1 MSYVQANG
9 IHIYYE
15 DHGSGA
21 PMLLIHGGCS
31 DATFWG
37 SAVDELARLGRVIA
51 YDRRGCSRT
60 ERPEPYLSTSPRE
73 QAADAAGLLEA
84 VDAVPA
90 IVIGRSLGGL
100 VALELARQYPRL
112 VRGLVLLEAGPS
124 GLSPE
129 ADAAMEALVAQI
141 RAAAAARGVE
151 AVAETL
157 MRAVLHDAGWEGLP
171 KDVKQ
176 RLTANG
182 ATLLVELE
190 MPQPEIPD
198 PTVLRDIAQPVLV
211 VGATDSPPMF
221 EDLNQALVRW
231 LPNARLVHVGGGHR
245 ISPAESEVVSFIQH
259 LLGVSPAPAPG

>member
-1 MSYVQANG
+1 MPYVQANG

-171 KDVKQ
+171 EDVKQ